1 MGGVGCDTTVE
12 ASETA
17 AGRGGGGQAGRHEDE
32 RATGRGISASIEVAP
47 VDWVGTGRSEAVNK

>member
-1 MGGVGCDTTVE
+1 ME

-17 AGRGGGGQAGRHEDE
+17 AGRGGGGQAGRREDE